1 LPTEYRSPTTGLQV
15 QAGPLFLVYK
25 TESLIYNCIVVDI
38 TKSYSNHPL
47 HAEVGGI
54 IRTHSENKTDIR
66 SVAKRMIEWKNV
78 QRIIDLGCGYGWF
91 EEALEESTDLI
102 VGVDYLIENAHP
114 FIQNAKKTA
123 KEAIFKTC
131 VLPETI
137 DFPSGYFD
145 LVVCAYSLYFF
156 PGILPEVKRI
166 LRDGGTFIVITHSES
181 MLEEGKEF
189 FDFKNLRTVIEE
201 FSAENGES
209 ILRKHFQHIISV
221 DYHNSL
227 IFHKGDERDLAFY
240 IDFKREFIKKDADPD
255 LVRET
260 LLGELFK
267 KGEFCLNKNDKIFL
281 VKK

>member
-1 LPTEYRSPTTGLQV
+1 MTFQGQRVQVWPTR
-15 QAGPLFLVYK
+15 FLVYK
-25 TESLIYNCIVVDI
+25 AGSLIYNCIVVDI

-47 HAEVGGI
+47 HAKVGSI
-54 IRTHSENKTDIR
+54 VRKYSENKTDIR
-66 SVAKRMIEWKNV
+66 SVAKRMIEWENV
-78 QRIIDLGCGYGWF
+78 RRIIDLGCGYGWF
-91 EEALEESTDLI
+91 EEALEEGTDLI

-114 FIQNAKKTA
+114 FMQNAKKTA

-131 VLPETI
+131 TLPAAI

-166 LRDGGTFIVITHSES
+166 LRRGGTLIVITHSER
-181 MLEEGKEF
+181 MLEEGKQF

-209 ILRKHFQHIISV
+209 ILRKHFHDIISV

-227 IFHKGDERDLAFY
+227 IFHRGEERDLAFY
-240 IDFKREFIKKDADPD
+240 IDFKREFIKQDADPD

-260 LLGELFK
+260 MLQELFR
-267 KGEFCLNKNDKIFL
+267 KGEFRLNKNDKLFL
-281 VKK
+281 VKN

>member
-1 LPTEYRSPTTGLQV
+1 M
-15 QAGPLFLVYK
+15 
-25 TESLIYNCIVVDI
+25 VDI
-38 TKSYSNHPL
+38 AKSYSNHPL

-54 IRTHSENKTDIR
+54 IRAHSENKTDIR

-78 QRIIDLGCGYGWF
+78 RRVIDLGCGYGWF
-91 EEALEESTDLI
+91 EEALERKALDLI
-102 VGVDYLIENAHP
+102 VGVDYLVENADP
-114 FIQNAKKTA
+114 FMQNAKKIA

-131 VLPETI
+131 MLPAAI

-166 LRDGGTFIVITHSES
+166 LRNGGTFVVITHSET
-181 MLEEGKEF
+181 MLEEGKRF
-189 FDFKNLRTVIEE
+189 FDFKNLRTVIEK
-201 FSAENGES
+201 FSAENGEAM
-209 ILRKHFQHIISV
+209 LRKHFQHITSV
-221 DYHNSL
+221 DYRNSL
-227 IFHKGDERDLAFY
+227 IFHRGDEKDLALY

-260 LLGELFK
+260 MLRELFR
-267 KGEFCLNKNDKIFL
+267 KGEFRLNKNDKIFL